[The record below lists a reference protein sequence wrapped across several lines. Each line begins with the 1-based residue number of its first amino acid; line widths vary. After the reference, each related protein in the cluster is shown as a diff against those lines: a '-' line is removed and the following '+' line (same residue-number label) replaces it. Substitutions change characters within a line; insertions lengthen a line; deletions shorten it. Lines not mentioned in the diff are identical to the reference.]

1 MQAEKVRKGVLPP
14 HFGTV
19 LSEDGLNDLTEGDTP
34 FPKIKHY
41 QALKVFVSSP
51 QVAIYTQSW
60 W

>member
-34 FPKIKHY
+34 FPKIR
-41 QALKVFVSSP
+41 L
-51 QVAIYTQSW
+51 
-60 W
+60 